1 MLQSEKYSWPF
12 LCFRRLTERAITSP
26 DSNESMH
33 VCGNTI
39 VCLPDIRVV
48 STCLLL
54 FWTWLNN
61 WGVWTKDKKM
71 QLNPKFFSWK
81 ASKQHWLIL
90 RDWMKSWPEAAV
102 KVDQSNTRRAGF
114 TCEKLIWFFTTS
126 LTVSPDLS
134 IPAEQLSKQPPHSV
148 ERMRSRTATTHPLNF
163 LQRRCEE
170 CHDLC
175 HHCGKCETAECQTL

>member
-1 MLQSEKYSWPF
+1 MSEKYSWPF
-12 LCFRRLTERAITSP
+12 LHFRLLTECAINSA
-26 DSNESMH
+26 DSKELMY
-33 VCGNTI
+33 VCGSKI
-39 VCLPDIRVV
+39 LFAWYRCH

-61 WGVWTKDKKM
+61 WWCEPRMKM
-71 QLNPKFFSWK
+71 QLNPKFFSRK

-90 RDWMKSWPEAAV
+90 RDWMKSWPEAAM
-102 KVDQSNTRRAGF
+102 KVDQSKTHWSGF
-114 TCEKLIWFFTTS
+114 TCERLIWFFTTS
-126 LTVSPDLS
+126 LMVSPDLS
-134 IPAEQLSKQPPHSV
+134 ILAEQLSKQPPHSV

-170 CHDLC
+170 CRDLC